1 MAKLEKIT
9 PRDQDFGKWYT
20 DVVKQAELMIYGP
33 AKGTMIIEPNG
44 FAIWENIQKHLDNEF
59 KKIGIKNVSLPSF
72 FPKSFLEK
80 EKEHIDGFAP
90 EVLQITIAGNEKLA
104 EPFVVRP
111 TSEVIFA
118 HYFAHKINSYNDL
131 PMQLNQWCSVVRW
144 EKRTN
149 PFLRSTEF
157 LWQEGHTCHENDNDA
172 DEMAKKIINLYAKFA
187 REHLAIPVFV
197 GEKTPNERFA
207 GAEKTYTIEAIMH
220 NGYALQSGTSHH
232 LGKGFAKAGD
242 IKYQSKENKME
253 FVSQSS
259 WGVSTR
265 LIGAI
270 IMTHGD
276 DRGLVLPPLVAPTQI
291 AILELFGNKDENVG
305 ITAKKIAT
313 DLADFRVE
321 IDNSSKGPGY
331 KAAQQEVKGTPVRI
345 EVGPRDLEQGLVT
358 VVRRDTLEK
367 QQVKVELAAVTARK
381 ILETMSQDLLK
392 KVEDKNKTR
401 VIEVTNY
408 DDFKKEIEKNNFIL
422 APFAGDDKDEDKIK
436 TETTAT
442 ARCIPF
448 DGKTTKAKCF
458 FTGKDTDKW
467 VYFAKSY

>member
-44 FAIWENIQKHLDNEF
+44 FAIWENIQNYLDKEF
-59 KKIGIKNVSLPSF
+59 KKLQVKNVSLPSF

-90 EVLQITIAGNEKLA
+90 EVLQITIAGNETLA

-118 HYFAHKINSYNDL
+118 HYFSHKINSYNDL
-131 PMQLNQWCSVVRW
+131 PMKLNQWCSVVRW

-157 LWQEGHTCHENDNDA
+157 LWQEGHTCHDNGEEA
-172 DEMAKKIINLYAKFA
+172 DEMSKTIINLYAKFA
-187 REHLAIPVFV
+187 REILAIPVIV
-197 GEKTPNERFA
+197 GEKTEKERFA
-207 GAEKTYTIEAIMH
+207 GALKTYTIEAIMH
-220 NGYALQSGTSHH
+220 NGYALQSGTSHY
-232 LGKGFAKAGD
+232 LGQGFAKASD
-242 IKYQSKENKME
+242 IKFQSKDNKME
-253 FVSQSS
+253 YVSQSS

-276 DRGLVLPPLVAPTQI
+276 DRGLVLPPAVAPVQV
-291 AILELFGNKDENVG
+291 AILELFGNKDERVG
-305 ITAKKIAT
+305 QVANQIAT
-313 DLADFRVE
+313 DLKDFRVE

-331 KAAQQEVKGTPVRI
+331 KAAQQEIKGTPVRI
-345 EVGPRDLEQGLVT
+345 EVGPRDLEEGLVT
-358 VVRRDTLEK
+358 IVRRDTLEK
-367 QQVKVELAAVTARK
+367 QQVKIEMAALTAKKIIEQMPADMIKAVEEKNKERIVEVTSYD
-381 ILETMSQDLLK
+381 ELK
-392 KVEDKNKTR
+392 KQ
-401 VIEVTNY
+401 IEETKFV
-408 DDFKKEIEKNNFIL
+408 L
-422 APFAGDDKDEDKIK
+422 APFDGSAEDEQKIK
-436 TETTAT
+436 DETTAST
-442 ARCIPF
+442 RCIPF
-448 DGKTTKAKCF
+448 GGKQDKAKCII
-458 FTGKDTDKW
+458 TGKDTTRW
-467 VYFAKSY
+467 VYFSKAY